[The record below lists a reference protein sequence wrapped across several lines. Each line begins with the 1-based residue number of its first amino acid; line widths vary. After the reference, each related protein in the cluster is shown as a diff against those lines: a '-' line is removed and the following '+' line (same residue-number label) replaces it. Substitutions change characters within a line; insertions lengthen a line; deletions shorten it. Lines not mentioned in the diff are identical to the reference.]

1 MKADRDDA
9 PYHVR
14 NQRSNR
20 WRFLAILGI
29 GSAATWAAMFMFAKP
44 ITIDVGQLQ
53 KAIQIGDREDIQ
65 RQRIEAERAR
75 ALAELLEKQQNT
87 PPRQPVAEI
96 HAYRPAPQ
104 PAAPQPRQT
113 VFNDQNYRPR
123 TDINIIPM
131 QSTGITRSA
140 QTHPRNQQTRIRRG
154 PEHWEWESSK
164 TRETGRLYW
173 DEIDGRIEWGSV
185 CNNEK
190 YGSFRYRD
198 CRKAAKVTFARI
210 CGHYKPACMAEN
222 HYRPL

>member
-14 NQRSNR
+14 NQRNNG

-29 GSAATWAAMFMFAKP
+29 GSAATWAAIFMFAKP

-53 KAIQIGDREDIQ
+53 KAIQIGNQEDIQ
-65 RQRIEAERAR
+65 KQRIEAEQAR
-75 ALAELLEKQQNT
+75 ALAEFLEKQQST
-87 PPRQPVAEI
+87 PPHQPPPGM
-96 HAYRPAPQ
+96 HAHRPAPP
-104 PAAPQPRQT
+104 PAEHQPRQT
-113 VFNDQNYRPR
+113 VFNDQNYSPR
-123 TDINIIPM
+123 TDINTMEGVKLGMVSEPKR
-131 QSTGITRSA
+131 QKR
-140 QTHPRNQQTRIRRG
+140 RIRRG
-154 PEHWEWESSK
+154 PEYWEWKSSN

-173 DEIDGRIEWGSV
+173 DEVDGRIEWDSV
-185 CNNEK
+185 CDVEK

-210 CGHYKPACMAEN
+210 CSHYQPACMAEN